1 MAEAEKKTKKKRN
14 KERADQGLFIRMT
27 KSDMEALDM
36 ASYEGEESKSDIVR
50 KALKMYISAR
60 KSRF

>member
-1 MAEAEKKTKKKRN
+1 MTEAEKKRRKRN
-14 KERADQGLFIRMT
+14 TEKSDQGLYVRMT
-27 KSDMEALDM
+27 KSEMEALDM

>member
-1 MAEAEKKTKKKRN
+1 MAEAEKKRRKRN
-14 KERADQGLFIRMT
+14 TEKSDQALYIRMT
-27 KSDMEALDM
+27 KSEMDALDM
-36 ASYEGEESKSDIVR
+36 ASYEGEETKSDIVR

>member
-1 MAEAEKKTKKKRN
+1 MAEAEKKRKKRN
-14 KERADQGLFIRMT
+14 TEKSDRGLYIRMT
-27 KSDMEALDM
+27 RSEMQALDM
-36 ASYEGEESKSDIVR
+36 ASYEGEETKSDIVR

>member
-1 MAEAEKKTKKKRN
+1 MGETEKKRKKRN
-14 KERADQGLFIRMT
+14 KEKSDRGLYVRMT
-27 KSDMEALDM
+27 RSEMEALDM